1 MIEASQTVPFEAI
14 AQAGI
19 SAADVQ
25 AAATAAKAG
34 DMASRAR
41 LAAAFAHAGFAA
53 PERIA
58 EIYDAAALGWYGKPI
73 AASPMLY
80 EVEAPHAIPSQ
91 LWTQFWAIMNDPDT
105 GRDAKDITVRSAA
118 LGGTYGP
125 DFIARVARVARTY
138 PDVARIEGAAYPP
151 KITLEA
157 LAACPPGSM
166 GRQFHDLIVDNKFD
180 LEVLDREE
188 LGLHLLPKPLDYLNA
203 RILQCHDL
211 WHIIA
216 DYHTTALH
224 EIGIS
229 AFQMAQF
236 GHSYSSMFLAVV
248 ATRSALTPIGP
259 MGDGFTLLMDVIL
272 SAWVHGRESGP
283 LIAVPWED
291 VWDQPVDTLRARYN
305 VAPYQSPYPADLVE
319 QFMAMSAAQAA

>member
-1 MIEASQTVPFEAI
+1 MIEVSQTVPFEAI

-19 SAADVQ
+19 STAAVQ
-25 AAATAAKAG
+25 AAACAAKAG
-34 DMASRAR
+34 DMEARAH

-58 EIYDAAALGWYGKPI
+58 EIYDAAAHGWYGKAV
-73 AASPMLY
+73 AATPMLY
-80 EVEAPHAIPSQ
+80 EAEAPHAIPAQ
-91 LWTQFWAIMNDPDT
+91 LWTQFWAIMNDPNT

-125 DFIARVARVARTY
+125 DFTARIARVARSY
-138 PDVARIEGAAYPP
+138 PDVIRIEGAEYPP
-151 KITLEA
+151 RITMEA

-180 LEVLDREE
+180 LEVLDREA

-224 EIGIS
+224 EVGIS

-248 ATRSALTPIGP
+248 ATRAALSPPSAL
-259 MGDGFTLLMDVIL
+259 GDGFPLVMDIIL

-291 VWDQPVDTLRARYN
+291 VWDQPVATLRERYG
-305 VAPYQSPYPADLVE
+305 VKPYQSPYPADLVE
-319 QFMAMSAAQAA
+319 QFIAMSAAQAA